1 MAMSTANELLMSCP
15 DDQIKRMQL
24 VWKAVAA
31 GEWKEAAH
39 HLRNAASEGESSWHD
54 RCGELAG
61 HYDRKV
67 PMQLDHGPDNQA

>member
-1 MAMSTANELLMSCP
+1 MAMSTAYELLMSCP
-15 DDQIKRMQL
+15 DDQITRMKL

-39 HLRNAASEGESSWHD
+39 HLRNAASEGESSWHG

-67 PMQLDHGPDNQA
+67 AMQRAPGPDNQA